1 MEAGKG
7 LLHKQEATI
16 LDNVINKL
24 QIYMDQNKQTLYGL
38 AAKMGFAYQPFY
50 RLMTKKH
57 LPTLNSLTVI
67 ASHFGCSVAELI
79 HEDVFIDVDCY
90 DSFADAVNMKK
101 SPKIRAYVP
110 YKKYSQLIYSNFFAV
125 KGHVPWQGYEQ
136 SSTDHKA
143 IDSKYAIFY
152 RVDTIS
158 IDGVFL
164 VNYKSKDVL
173 LEVVSVSSKYVI
185 ALLNGKET
193 KIDVASIKPIAHF
206 FSYLTLM
213 KKNQPIVL
221 GVPK

>member
-7 LLHKQEATI
+7 LLHQQEATI

-57 LPTLNSLTVI
+57 LPTLNSLTII
-67 ASHFGCSVAELI
+67 ASHFDCSVSELI
-79 HEDVFIDVDCY
+79 HEDVCIDVDCF
-90 DSFADAVNMKK
+90 DNFADAISKK
-101 SPKIRAYVP
+101 KAPKVRTYIP
-110 YKKYSQLIYSNFFAV
+110 YNKFLPIMNSNFFAV
-125 KGHVPWQGYEQ
+125 KAHVPWHGYEQ
-136 SSTDHKA
+136 SGSDHKPA
-143 IDSKYAIFY
+143 DNKYAVFY

-173 LEVVSVSSKYVI
+173 LEVLSVSSKYII

-193 KIDVASIKPIAHF
+193 KIDVDSIKPIAHF

-213 KKNQPIVL
+213 KRSQPVVV
-221 GVPK
+221 GVPQ